1 MINSK
6 RTDSILAIFKRPVY
20 FKYLDNLRASGVTNM
35 FGAAVYLQD
44 EFDELNGIL
53 AREVLQE
60 WMTSYNDS

>member
-1 MINSK
+1 
-6 RTDSILAIFKRPVY
+6 
-20 FKYLDNLRASGVTNM
+20 M
-35 FGAAVYLQD
+35 FGAAVYLQG